1 MTTLDREKLLDDV
14 GRRILHELQKDARI
28 SYAELGRRVG
38 LTLPAVAERV
48 RKLEEAGII
57 AGYRTELNL
66 EKIGFPITAF
76 IRVATPN
83 EIQGGQLTAAARS
96 QPEVLECHRM
106 TGGDSYLLKVAVSSV
121 QHLEKLIRKI
131 TLFGQPTTSIVLSSP
146 ISYRHITIQ
155 SSGQPQEAN
164 NTGEDGSTR
173 G

>member
-14 GRRILHELQKDARI
+14 GRRILLELQKDARI

-57 AGYRTELNL
+57 SGYRTELNL
-66 EKIGFPITAF
+66 EKVGFPITAF

-83 EIQGGQLTAAARS
+83 EILGGQLTATARS
-96 QPEVLECHRM
+96 LPEVLECHRM
-106 TGGDSYLLKVAVSSV
+106 TGGDSYLLKIAVSSV

-146 ISYRHITIQ
+146 IPHRSVTLQGY
-155 SSGQPQEAN
+155 GQPQGVVATDE
-164 NTGEDGSTR
+164 ERSPRD
-173 G
+173 

>member
-14 GRRILHELQKDARI
+14 GRRILQELQMDARI
-28 SYAELGRRVG
+28 SYAELGRRIG

-57 AGYRTELNL
+57 VGYRAELNL

-83 EIQGGQLTAAARS
+83 EILGGQLTATARS
-96 QPEVLECHRM
+96 LPEVLELHRT
-106 TGGDSYLLKVAVSSV
+106 TGGDSYLLKVAVASV

-146 ISYRHITIQ
+146 IEHRSVTIQ
-155 SSGQPQEAN
+155 SHSHPQDAIN
-164 NTGEDGSTR
+164 NSEGESPHS
-173 G
+173 